1 MARYFEWLITCP
13 VIIIALSNLTGLKDD
28 YNWRTM
34 KLLSANQGM
43 LLIGATSA
51 LSTGFLNV
59 FFFHVYSVTL
69 IYISRFK
76 CDTET
81 PLKRESF

>member
-59 FFFHVYSVTL
+59 FFYFLAWCYGVITYYAALVG
-69 IYISRFK
+69 
-76 CDTET
+76 
-81 PLKRESF
+81 